1 MSEQL
6 RLKLET
12 DPSELERIS
21 AAVEDIGQQ
30 ENWPAQ
36 FVFRVN
42 LVLEEL
48 GLNIMNYGHDEGLHE
63 FEIMLTSDE
72 NALTIEITDDGR
84 PFNPLSDAPEPDL
97 DASVDDRQVGG
108 LGLHLVRTMVDE
120 MSYRREQDKNH
131 LTLVTR
137 VTRKA

>member
-6 RLKLET
+6 KLKVET
-12 DPSELERIS
+12 NPSELERIS
-21 AAVEDIGQQ
+21 AAVEDIGQR

-36 FVFRVN
+36 FIFRVN

-63 FEIMLTSDE
+63 FEITLTSEADV
-72 NALTIEITDDGR
+72 LRIEVTDDGR
-84 PFNPLSDAPEPDL
+84 PFDPLNEAPEPDL

-108 LGLHLVRTMVDE
+108 LGLHLVRKMVDE
-120 MSYRREQDKNH
+120 MSYRREQHRNH

-137 VTRKA
+137 KV

>member
-6 RLKLET
+6 KLKVET
-12 DPSELERIS
+12 NPSELERIS
-21 AAVEDIGQQ
+21 AAVEDIGGR

-36 FVFRVN
+36 FIFRVN

-48 GLNIMNYGHDEGLHE
+48 GLNIMNYGHDEGFHE
-63 FEIMLTSDE
+63 FDITLTSDDDV
-72 NALTIEITDDGR
+72 LTIEVTDDGR
-84 PFNPLSDAPEPDL
+84 PFDPLSEAPKPDL

-131 LTLVTR
+131 LTLVA
-137 VTRKA
+137 RKV